1 MSGQAIF
8 CGLGAAI
15 FLWLT
20 WECIR
25 HGEDDGRWTLVCF
38 AVTVVFAYFSYQGTT
53 PAHLAEVEA
62 DRRAAAERERKE
74 RTPHVVREAD
84 GCKVYA
90 WKGGDRYHYF
100 TRCPDSRTSTQ
111 QNWQECTGT
120 GKHRTCKDMTET
132 IEVTR

>member
-1 MSGQAIF
+1 MSAQAIL
-8 CGLGAAI
+8 CGLPALV

-20 WECIR
+20 WACIR
-25 HGEDDGRWTLVCF
+25 EGEDDGRWTLACF
-38 AVTVVFAYFSYQGTT
+38 AVTVFFAYFSYQGTT

-100 TRCPDSRTSTQ
+100 TRCPDSRTFTQ

-120 GKHRTCKDMTET
+120 GKHRTCKEMSET
-132 IEVTR
+132 TEVTR